1 MITWKQPRCSWC
13 AHKQVSQQC
22 CRCCRW
28 PSRRCWGGTA
38 ARGSPCH
45 CPDDPIIQWHRIGS
59 FWRARETKA
68 LVYDTYHIHM
78 FSNAGCFHTLILFH
92 VVVKVGNTLVW
103 SNSPQSPISTVRSEK
118 EDLSKVNS
126 FIFFSRKEDLSK
138 QHLFSWQIH
147 IARPFCSASFSA
159 CQYHFLWP
167 FTKEMVFN
175 S

>member
-1 MITWKQPRCSWC
+1 MSTSKFLGSVAAVVGGHHVDVGVAQQLVDHLVAIVQMIGLW
-13 AHKQVSQQC
+13 
-22 CRCCRW
+22 
-28 PSRRCWGGTA
+28 
-38 ARGSPCH
+38 
-45 CPDDPIIQWHRIGS
+45 QWHRIGS

-68 LVYDTYHIHM
+68 LVCDTYHIHM

-138 QHLFSWQIH
+138 QHLFS
-147 IARPFCSASFSA
+147 
-159 CQYHFLWP
+159 
-167 FTKEMVFN
+167 
-175 S
+175 